1 MKFQK
6 RPGQSKGPAH
16 EKSLY
21 PVLYVMDS
29 LKTYHTELVQKEVY
43 SLQELSM
50 VGSSF
55 NRVLADAEGFQ
66 QKLQDFG
73 QAFANIDQVSGQFAD
88 VRNKIALS
96 VEHAHGGIEELKK
109 TSAVMEADFNDM
121 GSTFTDLQ
129 TSVTN
134 IQRCMKKIVSIAEQ
148 TNILALN
155 ASIEAARAGEKGKG
169 FSIVASE
176 VKKLADEIK
185 TLASEVD
192 TGIQDVEQGTEK
204 LSSSINAT
212 QQALGNGLGTVT
224 STDRMFDQITE
235 AADGAV
241 AVQSEISEVI
251 EQSQDA
257 LTGLC
262 GFFDE
267 IKGQYQTVVKHI
279 DRASSLGTT
288 KSAMFEDIDNLMAQ
302 VPPIIND
309 AK

>member
-129 TSVTN
+129 TAVTN

-192 TGIQDVEQGTEK
+192 TGIHDVEQGTEK

-212 QQALGNGLGTVT
+212 QRALGDGLGTVT

-251 EQSQDA
+251 
-257 LTGLC
+257 
-262 GFFDE
+262 
-267 IKGQYQTVVKHI
+267 
-279 DRASSLGTT
+279 
-288 KSAMFEDIDNLMAQ
+288 
-302 VPPIIND
+302 
-309 AK
+309 

>member
-88 VRNKIALS
+88 VRNEIALS
-96 VEHAHGGIEELKK
+96 VEHAQGGIEELKK

-121 GSTFTDLQ
+121 GSTFADLQ

-192 TGIQDVEQGTEK
+192 TGIHDVEQGTEK
-204 LSSSINAT
+204 LNCSINAT
-212 QQALGNGLGTVT
+212 QQTLGEGLGTVN
-224 STDRMFDQITE
+224 STNEMFDKITE
-235 AADGAV
+235 AAEGAV
-241 AVQSEISEVI
+241 AVQTEISGVI
-251 EQSQDA
+251 EQSQQA
-257 LTGLC
+257 LAGLC

-267 IKGQYQTVVKHI
+267 IKDQYQTVVKHI
-279 DRASSLGTT
+279 DKASRLGTT